1 MSENLLKYR
10 KYVLETDPSYLFGSD
25 VMHTT
30 PLQPLKQKYWIRKK
44 LKVPL

>member
-10 KYVLETDPSYLFGSD
+10 KYVLETDPSHLFGSD

-30 PLQPLKQKYWIRKK
+30 PLHPLTT
-44 LKVPL
+44 KVLE

>member
-30 PLQPLKQKYWIRKK
+30 PLYPLTT
-44 LKVPL
+44 KVLE